1 MRAKASNHWKSKARL
16 GLAVMVPLAALA
28 AACRF
33 SLPEPTATPENPFLP
48 VFASAT
54 SIAATSESFVT
65 DTPLPPTPTPRTGPP
80 QACAVPDTSPATPDL
95 SQPNTQAKTLNDYL
109 NAGGSPDALTQF
121 ASDQHLLP
129 MKGPVMLKLDLNGDG
144 WLDLAYS
151 LIDPTTSLV
160 QPPGSLYVFLC
171 QHTSYQLVYTSA
183 PVPEHGAPE
192 LLAAQDLNGDHLDDL
207 LFDFPNCGA
216 HTCFAQIQVLTWYGG
231 QAQVRLQGQS
241 DDLPSP
247 VIKVEPATSSG
258 GLPRITVTG
267 TGVNSVGAGPY
278 RQRMRT
284 WTWDSAAA
292 AFTPSSEVEL
302 PAVYRIH
309 VVYDAE
315 QAAAQGD
322 VADAAQLF
330 KTVINDDQLK
340 DWMDPATER
349 PVLSAYAEFR
359 LVVLYARAGQT
370 DQAQSTF
377 QSLQKDYPAGDL
389 GSAYAQMGQ
398 TFWTAFQANGDVNTS
413 CRAAQD
419 FAAAHTD
426 TILQALYFG
435 YANKTYTPSDICP
448 TQP

>member
-1 MRAKASNHWKSKARL
+1 MEARASSRCKSRCRL
-16 GLAVMVPLAALA
+16 GLALLVPLAATA

-33 SLPEPTATPENPFLP
+33 SLPEPTPTAENPFLP

-54 SIAATSESFVT
+54 SIAATSESYVT
-65 DTPLPPTPTPRTGPP
+65 DTPVPPSPTPHTGPP
-80 QACAVPDTSPATPDL
+80 QACAVPNAAPANPDL
-95 SQPNTQAKTLNDYL
+95 GRPNTQARTLNDYL
-109 NAGGSPDALTQF
+109 NAGGSPDALAQF
-121 ASDQHLLP
+121 ASDQHLAP
-129 MKGPVMLKLDLNGDG
+129 MNGPAMLKLDLNGDG

-151 LIDPTTSLV
+151 LINPTTSQI

-171 QHTSYQLVYTSA
+171 QNSAYQLVYTSA

-231 QAQVRLQGQS
+231 QAQVRLKGQS

-247 VIKVEPATSSG
+247 VIKVEPAASAG
-258 GLPRITVTG
+258 GPPRITVTG

-284 WTWDSAAA
+284 WTWDPAAA

-322 VADAAQLF
+322 VADAVQLF
-330 KTVINDDQLK
+330 KTVIHDNQLK
-340 DWMDPATER
+340 AWMDPATER

-359 LVVLYARAGQT
+359 LTVLYARAGQN
-370 DQAQSTF
+370 DQAQSAF
-377 QSLQKDYPAGDL
+377 QNLQKDFPSGGL
-389 GSAYAQMGQ
+389 GSVYAQMGR
-398 TFWTAFQANGDVNTS
+398 TFWDAFQSSGDVNTA

-419 FAAAHTD
+419 FAAAHSD
-426 TILQALYFG
+426 TILQPLYFG
-435 YANKTYTPSDICP
+435 YANKTYTPSDVCP

>member
-1 MRAKASNHWKSKARL
+1 MKATASNGWKSRRRL
-16 GLAVMVPLAALA
+16 GLALLVPLAALA

-65 DTPLPPTPTPRTGPP
+65 GTPMPPTPTPRTGPP
-80 QACAVPDTSPATPDL
+80 QACAVPDAGPPTPDL
-95 SQPNTQAKTLNDYL
+95 THPHTQARTLNNYL
-109 NAGGSPDALTQF
+109 NAGGSPDALAQF

-129 MKGPVMLKLDLNGDG
+129 MNGPAMVKLDLNGDG

-151 LIDPTTSLV
+151 LIDPAASQI

-171 QHTSYQLVYTSA
+171 QKSSYQLVYTSA

-216 HTCFAQIQVLTWYGG
+216 HTCFAQIQVLTWYHG

-247 VIKVEPATSSG
+247 VIKVEPASAAG

-284 WTWDSAAA
+284 WTWDSASGD
-292 AFTPSSEVEL
+292 FTPSGEVEL

-330 KTVINDDQLK
+330 QTVIHSNQLK
-340 DWMDPATER
+340 AWMDAATER

-359 LVVLYARAGQT
+359 LVVLYTRAGQI
-370 DQAQSTF
+370 DQAQSAYEA
-377 QSLQKDYPAGDL
+377 LQMDYPSGKL

-398 TFWTAFQANGDVNTS
+398 TFWSLFQSNGNVNTA

-426 TILQALYFG
+426 TILQPLYFG

-448 TQP
+448 AQP